1 MAKTKKAE
9 EPTFGGLGLDSIIS
23 LGGTLPG
30 EKLIIKVLD
39 VVLEA
44 MRGQTAVQRA
54 TIWSFVV
61 RDMRRWR
68 KFWNLDRDDDLLR
81 EQTEAAAGILA
92 RIRQAEAEGSD
103 AAGVELDVE
112 FLKKV
117 ASLLEGDV
125 LPGGGILS
133 DD

>member
-1 MAKTKKAE
+1 MAKKKVE

-44 MRGQTAVQRA
+44 MRGQTAEQRA

-68 KFWNLDRDDDLLR
+68 KFWNLDKDDELLR

-92 RIRQAEAEGSD
+92 RIRQATSET
-103 AAGVELDVE
+103 AGEPSGVVLDVD
-112 FLKKV
+112 FLRKV